1 MDKLCIQH
9 ETRSLSQTPLSLGL
23 VPDGDCREGFDL
35 ARLPVSG
42 TVLSTRMIL
51 VDNKHVVYWE
61 KNIGNSI
68 REYKVT
74 SCVAFEC
81 NVTRQDSQSGP
92 YAVSLHPLRVGEGR
106 CEWNWVSGQECQS
119 WRGTELAW
127 SWQRAFFLSFF
138 WGGVPCLAV
147 SFYWSRWATSQWL
160 LSCLYYA
167 KTCILEG
174 AWIGVECHTRTEI

>member
-42 TVLSTRMIL
+42 TVLSTRIL
-51 VDNKHVVYWE
+51 VDDKHVVYWE

-92 YAVSLHPLRVGEGR
+92 YAVSLH
-106 CEWNWVSGQECQS
+106 CEWG
-119 WRGTELAW
+119 R
-127 SWQRAFFLSFF
+127 
-138 WGGVPCLAV
+138 GGVN
-147 SFYWSRWATSQWL
+147 
-160 LSCLYYA
+160 
-167 KTCILEG
+167 
-174 AWIGVECHTRTEI
+174 EIE